1 MNSLKNFSTT
11 VTLVAASLALTMWAS
26 TSTSSFA
33 QEKGAERLVG
43 IGSAKS
49 VATSSAH
56 SGMACGQCQDV
67 AKPVA
72 ENPNKAAT
80 HGKVRLTAMHQ
91 CGSCVTTIG
100 SVGHGK
106 MSKTAL
112 THGCQAGGG
121 AGAKCCAN

>member
-26 TSTSSFA
+26 TSVSSIA

-43 IGSAKS
+43 IGAPKT
-49 VATSSAH
+49 VAAVSH

-72 ENPNKAAT
+72 ESPNKGAA

-91 CGSCVTTIG
+91 CGSCVTTMG
-100 SVGHGK
+100 VSGHGR
-106 MSKTAL
+106 MSKTTLA
-112 THGCQAGGG
+112 HGCQSGGA